1 MEQQTKT
8 DWEQVGRS
16 LGPHVGRL
24 TLRTTLEAAGL
35 VVNSTDYQRVLAAI
49 QRGQDAKRR
58 EVEAAQAAREEARL
72 APYRE
77 EARANVLA
85 WGCWE
90 EDGPEGNLEA
100 FLEDCREEATRMADE
115 AEQAA
120 AEAEETARREA
131 AELLH
136 YQRSVAAINA
146 ACGAAAAACLEAGWR
161 LEPRRGGSELSC
173 YFHAC
178 RLDENGDEDLV
189 LTVRV
194 SDHYAPNGSGWN
206 ESAQTQHDR
215 PDVNIVMKQDGT
227 YSFSLE
233 RLLERLD

>member
-35 VVNSTDYQRVLAAI
+35 VVNTPDYQRVLAAI
-49 QRGQDAKRR
+49 QRGQNAKRR
-58 EVEAAQAAREEARL
+58 ELEAAQAAREEARL

-100 FLEDCREEATRMADE
+100 FLEDCREEASRMADE
-115 AEQAA
+115 AEQVA
-120 AEAEETARREA
+120 AEAEETAQREA

-189 LTVRV
+189 LTVRI

-215 PDVNIVMKQDGT
+215 PDVNIVMSSS
-227 YSFSLE
+227 YSFTLE

>member
-1 MEQQTKT
+1 MTMGQQTKT
-8 DWEQVGRS
+8 DWEQMGRS
-16 LGPHVGRL
+16 LGPCDGRQ
-24 TLRTTLEAAGL
+24 TLRATLEAAGL
-35 VVNSTDYQRVLAAI
+35 VVNTPDYQRALAAL
-49 QRGQDAKRR
+49 QRGRDVKRL
-58 EVEAAQAAREEARL
+58 EVEAAAAAREEARL

-120 AEAEETARREA
+120 AEAEETARREG

-136 YQRSVAAINA
+136 YQRSVAAVND
-146 ACGAAAAACLEAGWR
+146 ACKAAAAACLEAGWR

-173 YFHAC
+173 YFNAC

-189 LTVRV
+189 LTVRI

-215 PDVNIVMKQDGT
+215 PDVNIVMSSA

>member
-16 LGPHVGRL
+16 LGPYDGRQ
-24 TLRTTLEAAGL
+24 TLRATLEAAGL
-35 VVNSTDYQRVLAAI
+35 AVNTPDYQRALAAL
-49 QRGQDAKRR
+49 QRGRDARR
-58 EVEAAQAAREEARL
+58 QEDEAAQAAREEGRL
-72 APYRE
+72 APYRA

-100 FLEDCREEATRMADE
+100 FLEDCRGEAARLADE

-120 AEAEETARREA
+120 AEAAETAERQA

-136 YQRSVAAINA
+136 YQRSAAAVAG
-146 ACGAAAAACLEAGWR
+146 ACEGAAAACLAAGWR

-173 YFHAC
+173 YFNAC

-189 LTVRV
+189 LTVRI

-215 PDVNIVMKQDGT
+215 PDVNLVMSST